1 MAYPDMHWNV
11 TEKCRGMS
19 IILKVRYRTVGVI
32 QLN

>member
-11 TEKCRGMS
+11 TEKCTCMS
-19 IILKVRYRTVGVI
+19 IILKVRYKTVGVI